1 MTTERVTEQEPQPK
15 VPLVVL
21 VNDGT
26 LLPCIWEYTQVANP
40 SSYIS
45 LVLTGKKDAFAF
57 TFAADKDL
65 PIRRLAQKSSEGET
79 REEFS
84 ARVGQ
89 FIKEWLNNTGSSKYL
104 VVSAGWKKIM
114 TKGFFSLFE
123 PRQMINTHPGLL
135 ADNPSDDLVTLPN
148 GEIVPS
154 SRNTF
159 DPGPIEKA
167 LTDGHKWAGA
177 TVQYLV
183 EETDAGEI
191 LLRGELPVERDDT
204 LETLSARVYALEFKI
219 VPQAIDL
226 AIKKL

>member
-1 MTTERVTEQEPQPK
+1 MTAERITEQEPK
-15 VPLVVL
+15 SKIPLVVL

-26 LLPCIWEYTQVANP
+26 LLPCIWEYTQTLNH
-40 SSYIS
+40 SSYIA
-45 LVLTGKKDAFAF
+45 LVLTAKKDSFASK
-57 TFAADKDL
+57 FAADKNL
-65 PIRRLAQKSSEGET
+65 PFRRLAQKSSEGEN
-79 REEFS
+79 RKEFS
-84 ARVGQ
+84 QRVGT
-89 FIKEWLNNTGSSKYL
+89 FIRNWLASIGSNRYL
-104 VVSAGWKKIM
+104 VVSAGWKVM
-114 TKGFFSLFE
+114 TREFLDFFD
-123 PRQMINTHPGLL
+123 PQQIINTHPGLL
-135 ADNPSDDLVTLPN
+135 ADNPTDEVVTLSN
-148 GEIVPS
+148 GEIVPT

-183 EETDAGEI
+183 EETDAGELI
-191 LLRGELPVERDDT
+191 LRGELPIERDDT